1 MQAYEVLSGDMIFR
15 EGDAGEYACIIR
27 SGRVQILKHTPHGE
41 VELAVLSAGDVFGEM
56 ALFEPADQ
64 RSATARALD
73 HVVVDVLSANEMK
86 ELIAQCPP
94 VLQPF
99 MSALVSRL
107 REMNR
112 RLAEKARAT
121 VLLEHA
127 INTLRISA
135 EGEMM
140 QALMRT
146 QEIKLANLPFSI
158 GGYEHGKAAPQRHN
172 LEIAC
177 ASVPMNISYDH
188 CAIEHHDDG
197 IYIVDQGSRFRTIV
211 NGKSIGRGEATA
223 KALLLPG
230 NNSVTLGNPAHDM
243 HLVIFCE

>member
-1 MQAYEVLSGDMIFR
+1 MIFR

-27 SGRVQILKHTPHGE
+27 SGRVQILKHTPQGE
-41 VELAVLSAGDVFGEM
+41 VELAVLGTGEVFGEM
-56 ALFEPADQ
+56 ALFEPADA
-64 RSATARALD
+64 RSASARALE
-73 HVVVDVLSANEMK
+73 HVVVDVLSAKEMK

-127 INTLRISA
+127 INTLHIRP
-135 EGEMM
+135 EGEVML
-140 QALMRT
+140 ALMHAHEVQVT
-146 QEIKLANLPFSI
+146 NLPFSI
-158 GGYEHGKAAPQRHN
+158 GGYEQGKAAPQRCS

-177 ASVPMNISYDH
+177 ASSPINISYEH
-188 CAIEHHDDG
+188 CVLEHHDDG
-197 IYIVDQGSRFRTIV
+197 IYVVDQGSRFRTIV
-211 NGKSIGRGEATA
+211 NDKSIGRGEATL

-230 NNSVTLGNPAHDM
+230 ENNVTLGDPAHNM
-243 HLVIFCE
+243 RLTIFCK